1 MESLQNRSQP
11 VAPLVAENPIRV
23 VLVIRSKLERLGW
36 GIVLGTQTDL
46 DLLGQFG
53 SVGAALAFLAAHPA
67 HVVLIDDA
75 VLTPKDCDALRH
87 LAAEGGPRFVLV
99 VRHPVDEALEGSR
112 YSFASEC
119 LLKGVSAA
127 ELLASLRHDRSP

>member
-1 MESLQNRSQP
+1 
-11 VAPLVAENPIRV
+11 VI
-23 VLVIRSKLERLGW
+23 LVIRSKLERLGW
-36 GIVLGTQTDL
+36 SIVLGTQTDL

-75 VLTPKDCDALRH
+75 VLTLRDCEVLRR
-87 LAAEGGPRFVLV
+87 LAADGGPRFVLV
-99 VRHPVDEALEGSR
+99 VHHPVDEAVEPSR
-112 YSFASEC
+112 YSFASHC

-127 ELLASLRHDRSP
+127 ELLASLRLASGRQDRSA